1 MAKPMPLIPDLPM
14 LAVTLDPEKPWDIMP
29 LIYHIVP
36 LVPGWNEL
44 SASINIL
51 FKVTR
56 AGEHC
61 MELLFRIYGNSQSV
75 LVDRERE
82 IQCHQILHQSRL
94 VPPIFARFQNGY
106 VYGFA
111 PGETCGVTDL
121 HKAPIYR
128 AVARCM
134 AEWHA
139 RVPVGGSGL
148 EKPTPNLWS
157 ILDKWIMVLPTAL
170 KEDKERQLSFLAESE
185 FLKAKFADTKL
196 VFSHCDLHSGN
207 ILVRAPVL
215 PGLDAA
221 IGFIDFE
228 YAMPAPAAFDIA
240 CHFSEWVG
248 YELDYSLLP
257 NQSMRRVF
265 ISEYA
270 LAYNKY
276 RDPESSEA
284 VDVALLCQ
292 EVDSFRGLPGLFWGI
307 AALIQAAE
315 ENKNMNF
322 ETYGNDRI
330 TEYWDWRA
338 EENGSRAES
347 GGEMPLRELKWKKV
361 ARFHDA
367 LES

>member
-1 MAKPMPLIPDLPM
+1 MAEPTPSIPDLPM
-14 LAVTLDPEKPWDIMP
+14 LAITLHPNKPEELMP
-29 LIYHIVP
+29 LMYHIVLLIP
-36 LVPGWNEL
+36 DWEKRSGTIE
-44 SASINIL
+44 IL
-51 FKVTR
+51 YKVTR
-56 AGEHC
+56 VDKHC
-61 MELLFRIYGNSQSV
+61 TELLVRIYGNSQSV

-82 IQCHQILHQSRL
+82 IECHQILHQRRL

-106 VYGFA
+106 IYGFSA
-111 PGETCGVTDL
+111 GVTCRVTDL
-121 HKAPIYR
+121 HMAPIYR

-157 ILDKWIMVLPTAL
+157 ILNKWIMALPAAL
-170 KEDKERQLSFLAESE
+170 EEDKERQLSFLAESE

-196 VFSHCDLHSGN
+196 VFSHCDLHAGN
-207 ILVRAPVL
+207 VLKREPVL
-215 PGLDAA
+215 PGTDAA

-240 CHFSEWVG
+240 CHFSEWGG
-248 YELDYSLLP
+248 YDLDYNFLP
-257 NQSMRRVF
+257 NQSMRRAF

-276 RDPESSEA
+276 RDPESSDTI
-284 VDVALLCQ
+284 DVTSLCQ

-315 ENKNMNF
+315 ANNNMNF
-322 ETYGNDRI
+322 KTYGDDRI

-338 EENGSRAES
+338 EEDGSRAKS
-347 GGEMPLRELKWKKV
+347 GEEMPLRELKWKKV